1 MISRGEVALRV
12 HSYGLLAGIGL
23 AAFLLL
29 GGGARATTYDAVIIS
44 SGLSGPATLAF
55 DYNDGGPPDNTV
67 VLNAPVGDWGPVPAP
82 SDLPPLSICADA
94 TCSAPWT
101 FTESVP
107 MNCCYELQL
116 PFSAIG
122 TTLSFS
128 FTTTDNAPEGG
139 SFPDSFSFFM
149 LDPDTGLP
157 LFPTSDP
164 SAALF
169 LVSIQ
174 GIGPCGEGLCVYPP
188 DPAILG
194 FSMIVMPV
202 TPAPEPGTLAL
213 LAAGFGALFARR
225 RLS

>member
-1 MISRGEVALRV
+1 MLHV
-12 HSYGLLAGIGL
+12 SYYRALAGIGL
-23 AAFLLL
+23 AAVLLL
-29 GGGARATTYDAVIIS
+29 GGGAQATTYNAVIVS

-55 DYNDGGPPDNTV
+55 DYIDGGLPDNTV
-67 VLNAPVGDWGPVPAP
+67 VLSAPVGDWSPAAAP
-82 SDLPPLSICADA
+82 SDSPSLSICADI
-94 TCSAPWT
+94 TCPAPWT

-107 MNCCYELQL
+107 LNSFYELQL

-139 SFPDSFSFFM
+139 SFPDSFSFF
-149 LDPDTGLP
+149 LLNPDTDLP
-157 LFPTSDP
+157 LFPTNDP
-164 SAALF
+164 SGALF

-174 GIGPCGEGLCVYPP
+174 GIGPCDESLCVYPP
-188 DPAILG
+188 DPTISG
-194 FSMIVMPV
+194 FSMTVTPV

-213 LAAGFGALFARR
+213 LVAGFGALFARR

>member
-1 MISRGEVALRV
+1 M
-12 HSYGLLAGIGL
+12 HYYGRLVGIGL
-23 AAFLLL
+23 AAVLML
-29 GGGARATTYDAVIIS
+29 GGGAQATTYDAVIIS

-55 DYNDGGPPDNTV
+55 DYIDGGPPDNTV
-67 VLNAPVGDWGPVPAP
+67 VLNAPVGDWSPAAAP
-82 SDLPPLSICADA
+82 SDSPPLSICADP
-94 TCSAPWT
+94 TCPAPWT

-107 MNCCYELQL
+107 MNSFYELQL

-128 FTTTDNAPEGG
+128 FTTTDNAPQDV
-139 SFPDSFSFFM
+139 SFSPDSFSFF
-149 LDPDTGLP
+149 LLNSDTLLP

-164 SAALF
+164 SGALF

-174 GIGPCGEGLCVYPP
+174 GIGPCDESLCVYPP

-194 FSMIVMPV
+194 FSMTVMPV

-213 LAAGFGALFARR
+213 LVTGFGALFARR

>member
-1 MISRGEVALRV
+1 M
-12 HSYGLLAGIGL
+12 HYYGLLAGTGL
-23 AAFLLL
+23 AAALLL
-29 GGGARATTYDAVIIS
+29 GGGGAQAATYDAVIIS
-44 SGLSGPATLAF
+44 SGLSGPAALAF
-55 DYNDGGPPDNTV
+55 DYIDGGPPDNTV
-67 VLNAPVGDWGPVPAP
+67 VLNAPLGDWVPAP
-82 SDLPPLSICADA
+82 APATPSDFPPLAICADP
-94 TCSAPWT
+94 TCPAPWT

-107 MNCCYELQL
+107 MNSFYELQV